1 MRGGLCSSDQ
11 AAGIAER
18 EKEEVGQPDLWY
30 CEEKSSDAVT
40 VVCVCVPSPSDSLLS
55 QLVKAYT
62 TNLLQGVRCE
72 G

>member
-1 MRGGLCSSDQ
+1 MPEQNIHHWRGGGVGVVRGGLCSSDQ

-40 VVCVCVPSPSDSLLS
+40 VVCVCVCVCAL
-55 QLVKAYT
+55 T
-62 TNLLQGVRCE
+62 F
-72 G
+72 